1 MPIETLE
8 NPVAESPAKGNLF
21 LLFGSVIVAL
31 LFGVL
36 VGYFSYPVV
45 NKSLSE
51 TGANIEAQNNANVL
65 SNVTQ
70 PPSPIS
76 DNNQIDP
83 SEEEPA
89 FCKEYGT
96 SEILK
101 KELLEEYTTGPG
113 DTLRSIAK
121 NKLGDE
127 TKAVDLIADNP
138 QLRLFEVDDE
148 LQMNMTIYVPNEK
161 YNKPGI
167 TTYIRAKGNI
177 VYNEEKPMFGVNAP
191 NSGTGPFLIN
201 DEIKDELEAI
211 EQGECV
217 EVIYGSR
224 QLDPQKVVFE
234 VIPQN

>member
-1 MPIETLE
+1 MPIETPE
-8 NPVAESPAKGNLF
+8 NPAAQSPAKGNLF

-45 NKSLSE
+45 NKSISE
-51 TGANIEAQNNANVL
+51 TGGKIEVQKNADVL
-65 SNVTQ
+65 SDVTQ

-76 DNNQIDP
+76 DNNQVD
-83 SEEEPA
+83 SSGKEPA

-96 SEILK
+96 GEIPK

-121 NKLGDE
+121 NQLGDE
-127 TKAVDLIADNP
+127 TKAVDLIPDNP
-138 QLRLFEVDDE
+138 QLRSYEVDDE
-148 LQMNMTIYVPNEK
+148 LQMNVIIYLPNEK

-167 TTYIRAKGNI
+167 TSYIRAKGNI
-177 VYNEEKPMFGVNAP
+177 AYNEEKPMFGVNAP

-224 QLDPQKVVFE
+224 QLDPQKIVFE